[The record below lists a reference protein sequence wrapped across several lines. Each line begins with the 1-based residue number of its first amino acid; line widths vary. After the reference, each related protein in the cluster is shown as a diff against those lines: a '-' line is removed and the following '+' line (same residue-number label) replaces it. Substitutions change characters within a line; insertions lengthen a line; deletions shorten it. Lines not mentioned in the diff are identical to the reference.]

1 MDQTFMTDEDVAQGI
16 ELTPE
21 LLAARKEEML
31 SFYKEQI
38 EFMDVQL
45 QFEKLGADIEEHRLR
60 RLVAMVRQAQI
71 QSPQEPQEPGEE
83 PKASGPSEEKKR
95 SLKKS

>member
-1 MDQTFMTDEDVAQGI
+1 MNEQFMTEEDLAQDA

-21 LLAARKEEML
+21 MIAARKAEML
-31 SFYKEQI
+31 QFYKEQI
-38 EFMDVQL
+38 DFMDVQL
-45 QFEKLGADIEEHRLR
+45 QFEKLGADIEEQRLR

-83 PKASGPSEEKKR
+83 PKASGSSEEKKR